1 MDSAGP
7 ATIASIHV
15 YPVKAGRA
23 IDLTRA
29 EVEPCG
35 LAGDRRWLVTDPDG
49 QFITQRAEPTLALV
63 CARYSTRGSLHLS
76 VAGQPPL
83 RVPAP
88 AEVLGAE
95 MLWVTVWRSK
105 VRAAAA
111 GAAADAW
118 FSRFLGRPARLVHL
132 DDPTRRQ
139 VDPEFS
145 APEDRVSFADGYPL
159 LLTSMAS
166 LDALNQW
173 LAEDG
178 QPGVPMTRFR
188 PSVVVAGSAPWAE
201 DGWRRIRIG
210 TVPFRVAKPCGS
222 VPGGQAVRALRGHH
236 DRPAD
241 RRSGA
246 AAAGHAR
253 PAPPVRPATGVRPEP
268 DPRYHRHHPDR
279 RPGAGSRRR
288 EITNLPRGGDSGAGQ
303 HGGADG
309 AGCGPRQRCQHGAVS
324 TGRSWRR
331 ARSSGPRRP
340 TLAGWRSAPGGR
352 AGRRRPGDPALPG
365 PACP

>member
-118 FSRFLGRPARLVHL
+118 FSRFLGRPVRLVHL

-210 TVPFRVAKPCGS
+210 TVPFRVAKPCGRC
-222 VPGGQAVRALRGHH
+222 VVTTIDQQT
-236 DRPAD
+236 AD
-241 RRSGA
+241 RG
-246 AAAGHAR
+246 
-253 PAPPVRPATGVRPEP
+253 
-268 DPRYHRHHPDR
+268 
-279 RPGAGSRRR
+279 
-288 EITNLPRGGDSGAGQ
+288 
-303 HGGADG
+303 
-309 AGCGPRQRCQHGAVS
+309 RQ
-324 TGRSWRR
+324 
-331 ARSSGPRRP
+331 P
-340 TLAGWRSAPGGR
+340 LAML
-352 AGRRRPGDPALPG
+352 GRRRRFGQQLVFGQNLIPDTTGTIRIGDPVQVLEAG
-365 PACP
+365 K

>member
-23 IDLTRA
+23 IDLTGA

-35 LAGDRRWLVTDPDG
+35 LAGDRRWLVTDLDG
-49 QFITQRAEPTLALV
+49 KFITQRAEPALALV

-88 AEVLGAE
+88 AEVHGAE
-95 MLWVTVWRSK
+95 MLWVTVWQSK

-118 FSRFLGRPARLVHL
+118 FSRFLGRPVRLVHL

-159 LLTSMAS
+159 LLTSMGS

-173 LAEDG
+173 LVEDG

-188 PSVVVAGSAPWAE
+188 PSVVVTGSAPWAE
-201 DGWRRIRIG
+201 DGWCRIRIG
-210 TVPFRVAKPCGS
+210 TVPFRVAKPCGRC
-222 VPGGQAVRALRGHH
+222 VVTTIDQQTAERGQQ
-236 DRPAD
+236 P
-241 RRSGA
+241 
-246 AAAGHAR
+246 
-253 PAPPVRPATGVRPEP
+253 
-268 DPRYHRHHPDR
+268 
-279 RPGAGSRRR
+279 
-288 EITNLPRGGDSGAGQ
+288 
-303 HGGADG
+303 
-309 AGCGPRQRCQHGAVS
+309 
-324 TGRSWRR
+324 
-331 ARSSGPRRP
+331 
-340 TLAGWRSAPGGR
+340 LAML
-352 AGRRRPGDPALPG
+352 GRRRRFGQQLVFGQNLIPDATGTIRVGDPVQVLDAG
-365 PACP
+365 K